1 MGFRVEPTDVDA
13 YGRQIG
19 RAHADLVAGR
29 RHLEKGTALDSSP
42 PGELWQLV
50 VGSHGKQ
57 VSQARQAMKTLE
69 QAMAACERE
78 LVGAARYY
86 RLTDH
91 GEAAR
96 VDRAYPRG
104 TARPPEKAPAG
115 SRGFKDV
122 AEPTAELAGGP
133 SGFVEGVKQGVK
145 DRYDG
150 LIGSRVDGVAG
161 EEANPALGL
170 LGVGLDL
177 VSPST
182 LVNEGLKLAFD
193 FDLFGEAAKLVA
205 GDWAGYESCAAAWSQ
220 VGRLCG
226 RVADNV
232 AAGNVQLSESWTG
245 NAADTRWEYFDGLAG
260 KLTGSGSC
268 LLDLERAYAQV
279 AAAVA
284 QFAEGMKA
292 ALLLISD
299 LAIAAAVEA
308 AAAAGAAATGVG
320 LVLTGGAAALIAAK
334 VAMMISR
341 WSDVINA
348 LTVLYATVNAVFGA
362 SDAVLNGHLD
372 AVRSFPLPRS
382 AYDHQAV

>member
-1 MGFRVEPTDVDA
+1 MAFRVEPTDISA

-19 RAHADLVAGR
+19 RAHSDIAAGR
-29 RHLEKGTALDSSP
+29 RHLEKGTEVDSSFP
-42 PGELWQLV
+42 SELWQLV
-50 VGSHGKQ
+50 VGRHGTQ
-57 VSQARQAMKTLE
+57 VAQARHAMRALE
-69 QAMAACERE
+69 RAVAACERE
-78 LVGAARYY
+78 LVGTARYY

-91 GEAAR
+91 EEAAR
-96 VDRAYPRG
+96 VDRTYPGGR
-104 TARPPEKAPAG
+104 AERPANGPTG
-115 SRGFKDV
+115 SRDFRDV
-122 AEPTAELAGGP
+122 AEPTAELPGGT
-133 SGFVEGVKQGVK
+133 SGVLDSVKQGVK

-150 LIGSRVDGVAG
+150 LVGSRVDGVVG
-161 EEANPALGL
+161 GGGNPALGV

-205 GDWAGYESCAAAWSQ
+205 GDWASYESCAATWSQ

-226 RVADNV
+226 KVADNV
-232 AAGNVQLSESWTG
+232 AAGNNQLSESWTG
-245 NAADTRWEYFDGLAG
+245 NAADTRWEYFEGLAG
-260 KLTGSGSC
+260 KLTGTGGC
-268 LLDLERAYAQV
+268 LLDLERAYEQV

-292 ALLLISD
+292 ALLFISD

-362 SDAVLNGHLD
+362 GDAVLNGQLD
-372 AVRSFPLPRS
+372 AVRSFPLPCS